1 MGPHKRQLQFEK
13 RLHVGW
19 TCTSLLLT
27 TSDIIN
33 FDSLR
38 QTKTTH
44 FEFHLVQGKR
54 SFVSYEWA
62 KFSQTGQ
69 TKNWMQKRSCLFAQ
83 KTWMKILFQWWPAF
97 IIFIFMILSQTWF
110 QVSFLLFLQR
120 KSRREVWE
128 GCWILGLFWENFS
141 HLKKCSVLL
150 KNGPEIHW
158 NSKTKTSFQ
167 CQPNSLSLK
176 DS

>member
-1 MGPHKRQLQFEK
+1 MWGE
-13 RLHVGW
+13 HVHPFYW
-19 TCTSLLLT
+19 LLVTSLILIVL
-27 TSDIIN
+27 DK
-33 FDSLR
+33 LR
-38 QTKTTH
+38 QHTLNSTSYRGKD
-44 FEFHLVQGKR
+44 LV
-54 SFVSYEWA
+54 VSYKWA

-69 TKNWMQKRSCLFAQ
+69 TKNWMRKRSCLFAQ

-158 NSKTKTSFQ
+158 ISKTKTSFQ